1 MKLLLLILSLIAPFS
16 AYANTASQANTELLL
31 WLAIITIFAIFAS
44 STVKIGQ
51 PFVLGQLIFGIILGA
66 LAHFNILGLSKM
78 LTSEGVSFFAEL
90 GSIFLLL
97 EIGLESSLQDI
108 VRAGKHALGVAL
120 IGVIIPFILGYFIVV
135 PYILHSN
142 SDALRIFF
150 GSMLAVTS
158 TGISVSV
165 FRELGILK
173 SKACQIVL
181 AASII
186 DDICGLVLLS
196 ITTGLIIQNSLNLAT
211 IGSTI
216 LHVCI
221 FFIGSILLG
230 KLILPFIIKLISKI
244 NNSSDTVILVTIS
257 FALLMSYFAGIIGLA
272 FIIGAFL
279 AGLLLYPQL
288 FKGYKNI
295 QNKADFS
302 EDQHQLEHLI
312 APYGKIFTPL
322 FFIYAGMQ
330 VDIASTL
337 DFNTILTALL
347 ISFVAIVSKLFVGI
361 FLPRGINRWIVGIGM
376 VPRGEI
382 GLIFAITGLQ
392 LKVINNDIFAA
403 ILLMIIITSIITP
416 ITINYLV
423 RREKNNQIQT

>member
-1 MKLLLLILSLIAPFS
+1 
-16 AYANTASQANTELLL
+16 
-31 WLAIITIFAIFAS
+31 
-44 STVKIGQ
+44 
-51 PFVLGQLIFGIILGA
+51 
-66 LAHFNILGLSKM
+66 
-78 LTSEGVSFFAEL
+78 
-90 GSIFLLL
+90 
-97 EIGLESSLQDI
+97 
-108 VRAGKHALGVAL
+108 
-120 IGVIIPFILGYFIVV
+120 
-135 PYILHSN
+135 
-142 SDALRIFF
+142 
-150 GSMLAVTS
+150 
-158 TGISVSV
+158 
-165 FRELGILK
+165 
-173 SKACQIVL
+173 
-181 AASII
+181 
-186 DDICGLVLLS
+186 
-196 ITTGLIIQNSLNLAT
+196 
-211 IGSTI
+211 
-216 LHVCI
+216 
-221 FFIGSILLG
+221 
-230 KLILPFIIKLISKI
+230 
-244 NNSSDTVILVTIS
+244 TIS